1 VVLEAEEGVDVGLG
15 QVAVVNLLQAA
26 REGTSNALRHGGAMR
41 VRLRLTRESGRR
53 VRLSIE
59 DDGKG
64 FVVTEE
70 ALRVGGGLT
79 NLRQRAESLGG
90 RLLVESRPGG
100 PTEVHFEISPRG

>member
-1 VVLEAEEGVDVGLG
+1 VLEAEEGVDAGLG

-41 VRLRLTRESGRR
+41 VRLRLTRASGKR
-53 VRLSIE
+53 VRLSIL

-70 ALRVGGGLT
+70 ALRKGGGLT

-90 RLLVESRPGG
+90 GVRVESHPGG
-100 PTEVHFEISPRG
+100 PTEVHFEIRIHE